1 VFGGNLMNILIGYG
15 NSLCRDFVQNHLATT
30 DDNVSIQTVGT
41 VEDCM
46 TIARDNM
53 YLDMIGLDMD
63 MPDMDGLLTLDR
75 VRGALVRPIPIALIG
90 PPANRRSIRNMLT
103 ARAAG
108 YLTYS
113 MGSEATL
120 NAIKLIASGE
130 IFVPVETF
138 VTDEI
143 MVGKS
148 HLTGREQE
156 VLEGLLGG
164 NSNKEI
170 ARKLNLSEVT
180 IKHHLK
186 SLRSKLGARNRTH
199 AVCRAIEL
207 GMGS

>member
-1 VFGGNLMNILIGYG
+1 MFGGNLMNILIGYG

-46 TIARDNM
+46 TMARDNM

-75 VRGALVRPIPIALIG
+75 VRGALVRPTPIALIG

-148 HLTGREQE
+148 HLTGREQD

-180 IKHHLK
+180 MKHHLK
-186 SLRSKLGARNRTH
+186 SLRSKLGSRNRTH

>member
-1 VFGGNLMNILIGYG
+1 MNILIGYG

-53 YLDMIGLDMD
+53 YLDMIGLDME
-63 MPDMDGLLTLDR
+63 MPDMDGLLTLDK
-75 VRGALVRPIPIALIG
+75 VRAALVRPIPIALIG
-90 PPANRRSIRNMLT
+90 SPTNRRSIRNMLT

-138 VTDEI
+138 VANEI

-148 HLTGREQE
+148 QLTGREQE

-170 ARKLNLSEVT
+170 ARKLRLSEVT
-180 IKHHLK
+180 IEHHLK
-186 SLRSKLGARNRTH
+186 SLQSKLGARNRTH